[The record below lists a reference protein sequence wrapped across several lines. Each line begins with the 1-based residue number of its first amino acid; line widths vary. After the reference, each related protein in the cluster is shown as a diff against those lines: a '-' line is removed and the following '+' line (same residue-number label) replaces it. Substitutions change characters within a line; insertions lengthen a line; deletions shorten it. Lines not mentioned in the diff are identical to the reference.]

1 MSDIKVSEMP
11 EASELN
17 NNDLLMV
24 VQNGINKKAEINKLG
39 ILEAQTNLQQ
49 QITEVQTNLEQQILE
64 VQTNLEQQM
73 SEDKTNIEEKINKVI
88 TYSAE
93 EINTGKIW
101 IDGKQ
106 IYRVG
111 LTISDIVSGQT
122 KSVSIS
128 SYNFRKIV
136 NMTALGVLSDGS
148 VIPIPYLYA
157 GNSATMYEENSNIRI
172 ASTGFNITNVYI
184 TLEYTKND

>member
-24 VQNGINKKAEINKLG
+24 VQNGINKKAGINKLG
-39 ILEAQTNLQQ
+39 I
-49 QITEVQTNLEQQILE
+49 
-64 VQTNLEQQM
+64 
-73 SEDKTNIEEKINKVI
+73 SNIEEKIKNMT

-106 IYRVG
+106 IYRVV

-128 SYNFRKIV
+128 SYNFRSIV
-136 NMTALGVLSDGS
+136 SMTALGVLSDGS